1 VLIGYALFR
10 SRMKQ
15 VRIQYAAVLEERQ
28 RIARE
33 IHDTLAQGFIGIS
46 LQLELVSQSLAKAPE
61 IARQH
66 LDHARLLTRT
76 SMADARRSIW
86 NLRSPELAASD
97 LPTLISRRSA
107 EIAAHTGCKVALNLS
122 GSYHELDKYVEEQ
135 LLRIVEESVTN
146 AVRHASA
153 TRVDID
159 LTYEQWTLRL
169 AVRDNG
175 CGFDVETISSNGHF
189 GLSGMRERA
198 KNIGSALVVQSARG
212 QGTEISLQLNLD
224 GIDKISAKR

>member
-1 VLIGYALFR
+1 
-10 SRMKQ
+10 
-15 VRIQYAAVLEERQ
+15 
-28 RIARE
+28 
-33 IHDTLAQGFIGIS
+33 
-46 LQLELVSQSLAKAPE
+46 
-61 IARQH
+61 
-66 LDHARLLTRT
+66 
-76 SMADARRSIW
+76 
-86 NLRSPELAASD
+86 
-97 LPTLISRRSA
+97 
-107 EIAAHTGCKVALNLS
+107 LNLS

-153 TRVDID
+153 SRVDID

-198 KNIGSALVVQSARG
+198 KNIGSALVIQSAKG
-212 QGTEISLQLNLD
+212 QGTEISLQLDLD
-224 GIDKISAKR
+224 SLDKFSAKR